1 MSPYKKRHNIVMKK
15 DLNIPS
21 EIGNLRL
28 VEKAIDEL
36 SLELDLS
43 DEVYGNVLV
52 ATMEATNNAIIHGN
66 NSDPKKSV
74 KIEIQMEKE
83 QLKIHVEDQGGG
95 FDFSSVP
102 DPTAPENLE
111 KINGRGIFLM
121 ERLSDEILYQITLL
135 TSVLQN
141 RSLEG
146 LYMAAESRLSGN
158 SIPSRLND
166 RFR

>member
-1 MSPYKKRHNIVMKK
+1 MRK

-66 NSDPKKSV
+66 NSDPGKLV
-74 KIEIQMEKE
+74 KIEIRFLEKE
-83 QLKIHVEDQGGG
+83 LMVHIEDQGVG
-95 FDFSSVP
+95 FDHMNVP

-121 ERLSDEILYQITLL
+121 ERLSDEILY
-135 TSVLQN
+135 
-141 RSLEG
+141 LEDG
-146 LYMAAESRLSGN
+146 RIVELKFKL
-158 SIPSRLND
+158 
-166 RFR
+166 

>member
-1 MSPYKKRHNIVMKK
+1 MRK

-36 SLELDLS
+36 SIELDLS

-66 NSDPKKSV
+66 NSDPGKNV
-74 KIEIQMEKE
+74 KIEIHMDQS
-83 QLKIHVEDQGGG
+83 QLKVHIEDQGGG
-95 FDFSSVP
+95 FDFASIP

-121 ERLSDEILYQITLL
+121 ERLSDEILY
-135 TSVLQN
+135 
-141 RSLEG
+141 LEDG
-146 LYMAAESRLSGN
+146 RIVELKFKL
-158 SIPSRLND
+158 
-166 RFR
+166 

>member
-1 MSPYKKRHNIVMKK
+1 MKK
-15 DLNIPS
+15 DLNFAS
-21 EIGNLRL
+21 DIGNLRL

-66 NSDPKKSV
+66 RSNPAKEV
-74 KIEIQMEKE
+74 KIEMKIEDKE
-83 QLKIHVEDQGGG
+83 LMIHIEDQGEG
-95 FDFSSVP
+95 FDHMNIP

-121 ERLSDEILYQITLL
+121 ERLSDEILYIE
-135 TSVLQN
+135 
-141 RSLEG
+141 EG
-146 LYMAAESRLSGN
+146 RIVELKFKL
-158 SIPSRLND
+158 
-166 RFR
+166 

>member
-1 MSPYKKRHNIVMKK
+1 MKK

-66 NSDPKKSV
+66 NSDPNKIV
-74 KIEIQMEKE
+74 IIKIELDQNN
-83 QLKIHVEDQGGG
+83 LKVLIEDQGSG
-95 FDFSSVP
+95 FDHKSVP

-121 ERLSDEILYQITLL
+121 ERLSDEILY
-135 TSVLQN
+135 
-141 RSLEG
+141 LEEG
-146 LYMAAESRLSGN
+146 RIVELMFKL
-158 SIPSRLND
+158 
-166 RFR
+166 

>member
-1 MSPYKKRHNIVMKK
+1 MIK
-15 DLNIPS
+15 DLNFPS
-21 EIGNLRL
+21 DIGNLRL

-66 NSDPKKSV
+66 RSDPDKLV
-74 KIEIQMEKE
+74 KIKIQLENKE
-83 QLKIHVEDQGGG
+83 LMVHIEDQGDG
-95 FDFSSVP
+95 FDHMNIP

-121 ERLSDEILYQITLL
+121 ERLSDEILYIEDGRIVELKFKL
-135 TSVLQN
+135 
-141 RSLEG
+141 
-146 LYMAAESRLSGN
+146 
-158 SIPSRLND
+158 
-166 RFR
+166 

>member
-1 MSPYKKRHNIVMKK
+1 MRK

-36 SLELDLS
+36 STELDLS

-66 NSDPKKSV
+66 NSDPSKNV
-74 KIEIQMEKE
+74 KIEIQMLEKE
-83 QLKIHVEDQGGG
+83 LKVLIEDQGIG
-95 FDFSSVP
+95 FDHKNIP
-102 DPTAPENLE
+102 DPTSPENVE

-121 ERLSDEILYQITLL
+121 ERLSDEILY
-135 TSVLQN
+135 
-141 RSLEG
+141 LEDG
-146 LYMAAESRLSGN
+146 RIVELKFKL
-158 SIPSRLND
+158 
-166 RFR
+166 

>member
-1 MSPYKKRHNIVMKK
+1 MRK

-43 DEVYGNVLV
+43 DELYGNVLV

-66 NSDPKKSV
+66 NSDPLKVV
-74 KIEIQMEKE
+74 KIIINFEDK
-83 QLKIHVEDQGGG
+83 QLRVHIEDQGKG
-95 FDFSSVP
+95 FDHWSIP

-121 ERLSDEILYQITLL
+121 ERLSDEILY
-135 TSVLQN
+135 
-141 RSLEG
+141 LENG
-146 LYMAAESRLSGN
+146 RVVELKFKL
-158 SIPSRLND
+158 
-166 RFR
+166 

>member
-1 MSPYKKRHNIVMKK
+1 MIK

-43 DEVYGNVLV
+43 DEIYGNVLV

-66 NSDPKKSV
+66 NSDPDKHV
-74 KIEIQMEKE
+74 TIKIRIDQRA
-83 QLKIHVEDQGGG
+83 LKVQVEDQGTG
-95 FDFSSVP
+95 FDHYNIP

-121 ERLSDEILYQITLL
+121 ERLSDEILY
-135 TSVLQN
+135 
-141 RSLEG
+141 LEKG
-146 LYMAAESRLSGN
+146 RIVELKFNL
-158 SIPSRLND
+158 
-166 RFR
+166 

>member
-1 MSPYKKRHNIVMKK
+1 MRK

-66 NSDPKKSV
+66 NSDPQKNV
-74 KIEIQMEKE
+74 KIEIHLEKK
-83 QLKIHVEDQGGG
+83 QLKVHIEDQGRG
-95 FDFSSVP
+95 FDFSSIP
-102 DPTAPENLE
+102 DPTSPENLE

-121 ERLSDEILYQITLL
+121 ERLSDDILY
-135 TSVLQN
+135 
-141 RSLEG
+141 LEDG
-146 LYMAAESRLSGN
+146 RIVELKFKL
-158 SIPSRLND
+158 
-166 RFR
+166 

>member
-1 MSPYKKRHNIVMKK
+1 MEIVMIK
-15 DLNIPS
+15 DLNFAS
-21 EIGNLRL
+21 DIGNLRL

-66 NSDPKKSV
+66 RSNPEKEV
-74 KIEIQMEKE
+74 KIKMKLEDKE
-83 QLKIHVEDQGGG
+83 LLVHIEDQGEG
-95 FDFSSVP
+95 FDHMNIP

-121 ERLSDEILYQITLL
+121 ERLSDEILYIEKGRIVELKFKL
-135 TSVLQN
+135 
-141 RSLEG
+141 
-146 LYMAAESRLSGN
+146 
-158 SIPSRLND
+158 
-166 RFR
+166 